1 MNRTLKKILTYAGVV
16 LFFLVLAYATVPQ
29 VLSGKIVNQSDISG
43 YQGMAHEMNE
53 WNREHPSDPAY
64 WTGSMFSGMP
74 TTVISAS
81 SEGDWTQSIY
91 NLLLSGKRPASYI
104 FVSLL
109 GAFLLMLSLGLSLP
123 VAVGGAIAVTFCAY
137 NFQIIQVG
145 HNTKMQALAFL
156 PWVLAALIYTYRN
169 ALSDKQM
176 SRRKRFLRMAL
187 GALFFAFAL
196 SFQVKANHQ
205 QITYY
210 LALMIFIFAI
220 VELVW
225 CICRHRELLGHF
237 FAASALLL
245 VLGVAGIAT
254 NANKLIPV
262 YKYTPYSIRGGSEL
276 ATGDEASKGVSID
289 YATAWSYGWQEL
301 PNLFI
306 PNYNG
311 GSSSAAVNPDKSATV
326 DLLRSAG
333 QSNVREVA
341 KALPMYWGPQPFT
354 AGPMYMG
361 AITIFLFILGLMLCK
376 GWQKWWLVLAT
387 ILAVLLA
394 VGSHLMWFTKFF
406 YDWAPFYSKF
416 RTVSMALV
424 ILQFTLPMLAFAA
437 LDRIARGGVDFKEFR
452 LKGGIAAGITCGFA
466 LLVALIP
473 SLVGNFSGASDQG
486 QPDVLIDA
494 FREDRRA
501 LLVSD
506 SLRSLLLVA
515 SAFLLLLWSYGIKD
529 SVKRLRRQR
538 VAALLVC
545 CIVLADLF
553 TVSRRYLN
561 SDDFVSPKAFNSQF
575 ALRAADSEILK
586 DTDPSYRV
594 IDLSVSTF
602 NDSHPSWWHKNVG
615 GYSPAKLQR
624 YQDLIEKYIQPEIS
638 EMASSMQGVATVSE
652 FEQVLPELPVLSAL
666 NMRYVIINGDIA
678 PARNRW
684 AYGNAWFVS
693 DARPAAT
700 PSEELDFL
708 GSTDLRTTAVV
719 GEDYWNC
726 TAPLLAAAK
735 LSGDTG
741 DTSEPEDEVGEALAA
756 IASGIESSEA
766 LSDSLN
772 TIELIS
778 YSPNE
783 LRYRYNLTRDALT
796 VFSEV
801 FYPEGWD
808 AWLDGDRSQSVDIF
822 RADWVLR
829 AAVLPAGSH
838 ELTMRYEPQTIRSS
852 AAISRASSVS
862 LIALLLLVLA
872 GTALNRKREQQ

>member
-1 MNRTLKKILTYAGVV
+1 MMNRNLKKILTYAGVV
-16 LFFLVLAYATVPQ
+16 LFFIVLAYATVPQ

-43 YQGMAHEMNE
+43 YQGMAHETNE
-53 WNREHPSDPAY
+53 WNVAHPSGPAY

-74 TTVISAS
+74 TTVITAS
-81 SEGDWTQSIY
+81 GEGDWTQSLY
-91 NLLLSGKRPASYI
+91 NLLLAGKRPASYI

-123 VAVGGAIAVTFCAY
+123 VAVGGAIAVTFCSY

-156 PWVLAALIYTYRN
+156 PWVLAALIFTYRN

-176 SRRKRFLRMAL
+176 SRCKRFLRVSL
-187 GALFFAFAL
+187 GALLFAFAL

-210 LALMIFIFAI
+210 LALMILIFAI
-220 VELVW
+220 AELIW
-225 CICRHRELLGHF
+225 CIFKHRELLGRF

-276 ATGDEASKGVSID
+276 ADGDGTSAKGVDID

-326 DLLRSAG
+326 DLLRRAG
-333 QSNVREVA
+333 QSNVREIA
-341 KALPMYWGPQPFT
+341 QALPMYWGPQPFT

-376 GWQKWWLVLAT
+376 GWQKWWLGAATVLA
-387 ILAVLLA
+387 ILLA
-394 VGSHLMWFTKFF
+394 VGSHLLWFTKFF

-424 ILQFTLPMLAFAA
+424 VLQFTLPMLGFAA
-437 LDRIARGGVDFKEFR
+437 LDRIARGKVSFEEFR
-452 LKGGIAAGITCGFA
+452 LKGGIAAGISCGFA
-466 LLVALIP
+466 LIVALIP
-473 SLVGNFSGASDQG
+473 SLVGSFSGAVDQG

-494 FREDRRA
+494 LREDRRS

-515 SAFLLLLWSYGIKD
+515 AAFLLLLWSYGIKD
-529 SVKRLRRQR
+529 SAKRLHRQHI
-538 VAALLVC
+538 AALLVC
-545 CIVLADLF
+545 VVALADLF

-561 SDDFVSPKAFNSQF
+561 ADDFISPKAFGNQF

-586 DTDPSYRV
+586 DSDPSYRV
-594 IDLSVSTF
+594 IDLSVNTF
-602 NDSHPSWWHKNVG
+602 NDSHPSWWHKSIG

-624 YQDLIEKYIQPEIS
+624 YQDLIEKYIQPEINT
-638 EMASSMQGVATVSE
+638 MAASMQGVATVSE
-652 FEQVLPELPVLSAL
+652 FEQALPELPVLSAL
-666 NMRYVIINGDIA
+666 NTRYIIINGDIA

-693 DARPAAT
+693 DAVPAAT
-700 PSEELDFL
+700 PSEELGLL
-708 GSTDLRTTAVV
+708 GSTDLRSTAVV
-719 GEDYWNC
+719 GEDYWDC
-726 TAPLLAAAK
+726 TASLAG
-735 LSGDTG
+735 LSSDG
-741 DTSEPEDEVGEALAA
+741 SEDELGKALAA
-756 IASGIESSEA
+756 IVSGIETSKALADSS
-766 LSDSLN
+766 N
-772 TIELIS
+772 TIRLVS

-783 LRYRYNLTRDALT
+783 LRYEYNLTTEALT

-808 AWLDGDRSQSVDIF
+808 AWLDGDRSQSVDVF

-829 AAVLPAGSH
+829 AAVLPAGKH
-838 ELTMRYEPQTIRSS
+838 ELTMRFEPQTIRGSV
-852 AAISRASSVS
+852 AISRASSISIIVL
-862 LIALLLLVLA
+862 LILVVA
-872 GTALNRKREQQ
+872 GMVYVRKEETV

>member
-43 YQGMAHEMNE
+43 YQGMAHEMSV
-53 WNREHPSDPAY
+53 WNAEHPSDPAY

-74 TTVISAS
+74 TTVISANA
-81 SEGDWTQSIY
+81 EGDWTQSIY
-91 NLLLSGKRPASYI
+91 KFLLAGKRPATYL

-156 PWVLAALIYTYRN
+156 PWVLAALMFTYRN

-176 SRRKRFLRMAL
+176 PRLKRFLRMAL
-187 GALFFAFAL
+187 GALLFAFAL

-220 VELVW
+220 AELIW
-225 CICRHRELLGHF
+225 CICKHRGMLGRF

-245 VLGVAGIAT
+245 VLGLAGIAT
-254 NANKLIPV
+254 NANKLVPL

-276 ATGDEASKGVSID
+276 KTDSDASKGVDID

-311 GSSSAAVNPDKSATV
+311 GSSAAAVNPDKSATV
-326 DLLRSAG
+326 DLLRRAG

-341 KALPMYWGPQPFT
+341 EALPMYWGPQPFT

-376 GWQKWWLVLAT
+376 GWQKWWLVAAT
-387 ILAVLLA
+387 LLAVLLA
-394 VGSHLMWFTKFF
+394 VGSHLLWFTKFF

-424 ILQFTLPMLAFAA
+424 ILQFTLPMLGFAA
-437 LDRIARGGVDFKEFR
+437 LDRIARGGVEPREFR

-473 SLVGNFSGASDQG
+473 SLAGSFSGAVDQG

-494 FREDRRA
+494 LREDRRS

-506 SLRSLLLVA
+506 SLRSMILVA
-515 SAFLLLLWSYGIKD
+515 AAFLLLLWSYGVGD
-529 SVKRLRRQR
+529 SAKRLHRQR

-545 CIVLADLF
+545 VLLLADLF

-561 SDDFVSPKAFNSQF
+561 SDDFISPKTFGNQF

-594 IDLSVSTF
+594 IDLSVNTF

-638 EMASSMQGVATVSE
+638 TMAASMQGIATVSE
-652 FEQVLPELPVLSAL
+652 FEQNMPELPVLSAL
-666 NMRYVIINGDIA
+666 NTRYIIINGDIA

-693 DARPAAT
+693 DVVPAAT
-700 PSEELDFL
+700 PSDELALL
-708 GSTDLRTTAVV
+708 GSTDLRNAAVV
-719 GEDYWNC
+719 GADFID
-726 TAPLLAAAK
+726 K
-735 LSGDTG
+735 
-741 DTSEPEDEVGEALAA
+741 
-756 IASGIESSEA
+756 ASAGA
-766 LSDSLN
+766 VADSLN

-783 LRYRYNLTRDALT
+783 LRYRYNLTTDALT

-808 AWLDGDRSQSVDIF
+808 AWLDGDKSQSVEVF

-829 AAVLPAGSH
+829 AAMLPSGSH
-838 ELTMRYEPQTIRSS
+838 ELTMRFEPKTITESV
-852 AAISRASSVS
+852 AVSRASSIS
-862 LIALLLLVLA
+862 LIVLLLLVAA
-872 GTALNRKREQQ
+872 GIVYVRKEEKV

>member
-53 WNREHPSDPAY
+53 WNAEHPSDPAY

-74 TTVISAS
+74 TTVISANA
-81 SEGDWTQSIY
+81 EGDWTQSIY
-91 NLLLSGKRPASYI
+91 NFLLAGKRPATYL

-156 PWVLAALIYTYRN
+156 PWVLAALFYTYRN

-176 SRRKRFLRMAL
+176 SRLKRFLKMAL
-187 GALFFAFAL
+187 GALLFAFAL

-210 LALMIFIFAI
+210 LALMILVFAI
-220 VELVW
+220 VELIW
-225 CICRHRELLGHF
+225 CISKHRELLGRF

-245 VLGVAGIAT
+245 VLGLAGIAT
-254 NANKLIPV
+254 NANKLVPL

-276 ATGDEASKGVSID
+276 KAESDASKGVDID

-311 GSSSAAVNPDKSATV
+311 GSSSAGVNPDKSATV

-333 QSNVREVA
+333 QTNVREVA
-341 KALPMYWGPQPFT
+341 KALPLYWGPQPFT

-361 AITIFLFILGLMLCK
+361 AVTIFLFILGLMLCK
-376 GWQKWWLVLAT
+376 GWQKWWLVIASL
-387 ILAVLLA
+387 LAVLLA
-394 VGSHLMWFTKFF
+394 VGSHLLWFTKFF

-424 ILQFTLPMLAFAA
+424 ILQFTLPMLGFAA
-437 LDRIARGGVDFKEFR
+437 LDKIARGGVSPKEFR

-466 LLVALIP
+466 LLIALIP
-473 SLVGNFSGASDQG
+473 SLVGSFSGAVDQG
-486 QPDVLIDA
+486 QPDVLIEA
-494 FREDRRA
+494 FREDRRS

-515 SAFLLLLWSYGIKD
+515 ATFLLLLWSYGLKD
-529 SVKRLRRQR
+529 SERRLRRQR

-545 CIVLADLF
+545 VLVLADLF

-561 SDDFVSPKAFNSQF
+561 SDDFISPKAFGNQF

-594 IDLSVSTF
+594 IDLSVNTF
-602 NDSHPSWWHKNVG
+602 NDSHPSWWHKNIG

-638 EMASSMQGVATVSE
+638 TMAASMQGIATVSE

-666 NMRYVIINGDIA
+666 NARYIIINGDIA

-693 DARPAAT
+693 DAVPAAT
-700 PSEELDFL
+700 PSEELNLL
-708 GSTDLRTTAVV
+708 GSTDLHTTAVV
-719 GEDYWNC
+719 GEDYWDC
-726 TAPLLAAAK
+726 AASLAG
-735 LSGDTG
+735 LSDG
-741 DTSEPEDEVGEALAA
+741 SEDEAGEALAA
-756 IASGIESSEA
+756 IASGIEASEA
-766 LSDSLN
+766 LADSLN

-783 LRYRYNLTRDALT
+783 LRYRYNLTTDALT

-808 AWLDGDRSQSVDIF
+808 AWLDGDKSRSVDIF

-838 ELTMRYEPQTIRSS
+838 ELTMRFEPKTITGS
-852 AAISRASSVS
+852 AAVSRASSIS
-862 LIALLLLVLA
+862 LIVLLLLVAA
-872 GTALNRKREQQ
+872 GMVCVKKEEKV

>member
-1 MNRTLKKILTYAGVV
+1 MDRSLKKIIAYLGVV
-16 LFFLVLAYATVPQ
+16 LFFIVLAYATVPQ

-43 YQGMAHEMNE
+43 YQGMAHETAE

-74 TTVISAS
+74 TTVITAS
-81 SEGDWTQSIY
+81 GEGDWTQSIY
-91 NLLLSGKRPASYI
+91 NLLLVGKRPASYI

-123 VAVGGAIAVTFCAY
+123 VAVGGAIAVTFCSY

-156 PWVLAALIYTYRN
+156 PWVLAALICTYRS
-169 ALSDKQM
+169 ALDDKAV
-176 SRRKRFLRMAL
+176 SRRRRFLKTCA
-187 GALFFAFAL
+187 GALLFAFAL

-210 LALMIFIFAI
+210 LALMIFIFGAA
-220 VELVW
+220 LLLH
-225 CICRHRELLGHF
+225 CLLRRREVLGRF

-254 NANKLIPV
+254 NANKLVPV
-262 YKYTPYSIRGGSEL
+262 YKYAPYSIRGGSEL
-276 ATGDEASKGVSID
+276 SGGSAKGVSID
-289 YATAWSYGWQEL
+289 YATAWSYGWEEL

-311 GSSSAAVNPDKSATV
+311 GSSAAAVNPDKSATV
-326 DLLRSAG
+326 ELLRRAG
-333 QSNVREVA
+333 QPNVREVA
-341 KALPMYWGPQPFT
+341 KSLPMYWGPQPFT

-361 AITIFLFILGLMLCK
+361 AITVFLFILGLMLCR
-376 GWQKWWLVLAT
+376 GWRKWTLLSLT
-387 ILAVLLA
+387 LLAVLLA
-394 VGSHLMWFTKFF
+394 LGSHLLWFTKLF

-424 ILQFTLPMLAFAA
+424 VLQFTLPMLGFAA
-437 LDRIARGGVDFKEFR
+437 LDRIARGKVGFEEFR
-452 LKGGIAAGITCGFA
+452 LKGGAAAGISAGFA
-466 LLVALIP
+466 LLLVLIP
-473 SLVGNFSGASDQG
+473 GLAGDFSGAADQG
-486 QPDVLIDA
+486 QPDVLVEA

-506 SLRSLLLVA
+506 SLRSLLLVG
-515 SAFLLLLWSYGIKD
+515 SAFLLLLWSYFAAD
-529 SVKRLRRQR
+529 SARRLRRQR

-545 CIVLADLF
+545 VLVFADLF

-561 SDDFVSPKAFNSQF
+561 SDDFVSPRSFESQF

-586 DTDPSYRV
+586 DPDPSYRV
-594 IDLSVSTF
+594 LDLSVSPF

-624 YQDLIEKYIQPEIS
+624 YQDLIEKYLQPEINTL
-638 EMASSMQGVATVSE
+638 ASSMRGVATVSE
-652 FEQVLPELPVLSAL
+652 LEAAMPYLPLLSAL
-666 NMRYVIINGDIA
+666 NTRYIVIDGSIA
-678 PARNRW
+678 PARN
-684 AYGNAWFVS
+684 AAAFGNAWFVS
-693 DARPAAT
+693 GVTPAAT
-700 PSEELDFL
+700 PAEELDLL
-708 GSTDLRTTAVV
+708 GREDLRCSAVV
-719 GEDYWNC
+719 GADYIRKVSRVSC
-726 TAPLLAAAK
+726 DGAAVLPGTAQQETASALAANAE
-735 LSGDTG
+735 GEGT
-741 DTSEPEDEVGEALAA
+741 PEALADTA
-756 IASGIESSEA
+756 GR
-766 LSDSLN
+766 
-772 TIELIS
+772 IELIY

-783 LRYRYNLTRDALT
+783 LRYRYDLNRDALA

-808 AWLDGDRSQSVDIF
+808 AWLDGDPSRSVDVF

-829 AAVLPAGSH
+829 AAVLPEGAH
-838 ELTMRYEPQTIRSS
+838 ELTMRFEPQTIRSS
-852 AAISRASSVS
+852 VAVSRASSVG
-862 LIALLLLVLA
+862 LIVLLLLVSLA
-872 GTALNRKREQQ
+872 AAADLRRSRL

>member
-1 MNRTLKKILTYAGVV
+1 MDRSFKKIIAYVGTV
-16 LFFLVLAYATVPQ
+16 LFFIVLAYATVPQ

-43 YQGMAHEMNE
+43 YQGMAHETNE

-74 TTVISAS
+74 TTVITAS
-81 SEGDWTQSIY
+81 GEGDWTQSIY

-123 VAVGGAIAVTFCAY
+123 VAVGGAVAVTFCSY

-156 PWVLAALIYTYRN
+156 PWVLAALIYTYRS
-169 ALSDKQM
+169 ALGEKEM
-176 SRRKRFLRMAL
+176 SRRSRFLKMVL
-187 GALFFAFAL
+187 GALLFAFAL

-210 LALMIFIFAI
+210 LALMIFIFAFS
-220 VELVW
+220 LLLH
-225 CICRHRELLGHF
+225 CLLRRREALGRF

-245 VLGVAGIAT
+245 LLGAAGIAT
-254 NANKLIPV
+254 NANKLVPV
-262 YKYTPYSIRGGSEL
+262 YKYAPHSIRGGSEL
-276 ATGDEASKGVSID
+276 ADGEKAAKGVSID
-289 YATAWSYGWQEL
+289 YATAWSYGWEEL

-311 GSSSAAVNPDKSATV
+311 GSSAAAVNPEKSATV
-326 DLLRSAG
+326 DLLRRAG
-333 QSNVREVA
+333 QPNVREVA

-361 AITIFLFILGLMLCK
+361 AITVFLFILGLMLCR
-376 GWQKWWLVLAT
+376 GWKKWTLVAAT
-387 ILAVLLA
+387 LLAVLLA
-394 VGSHLMWFTKFF
+394 LGSHLLWFTKFF

-424 ILQFTLPMLAFAA
+424 VLQFTLPMLAFAA
-437 LDRIARGGVDFKEFR
+437 LDRIARGKVGFEEFR
-452 LKGGIAAGITCGFA
+452 LKGGIAAGISAGFA
-466 LLVALIP
+466 LLLVLIP
-473 SLVGNFSGASDQG
+473 SLAGDFSGAADQG
-486 QPDVLIDA
+486 QPDVLVEA

-506 SLRSLLLVA
+506 SLRSLLLVG
-515 SAFLLLLWSYGIKD
+515 SAFLLLLWSYFAGD
-529 SVKRLRRQR
+529 SLRRLRRQR

-545 CIVLADLF
+545 VLVLADLF

-561 SDDFVSPKAFNSQF
+561 SDDFVSPRSFESQF
-575 ALRAADSEILK
+575 AQRAADSEILK
-586 DTDPSYRV
+586 DADPSYRV
-594 IDLSVSTF
+594 LDLSVNTF

-624 YQDLIEKYIQPEIS
+624 YQDLIEKYLQPEINTL
-638 EMASSMQGVATVSE
+638 ASSMRGVATVSE
-652 FEQVLPELPVLSAL
+652 LEASMPYLPLLSAL
-666 NMRYVIINGDIA
+666 NTRYIIIDGSIA
-678 PARNRW
+678 PARNVR
-684 AYGNAWFVS
+684 AFGNAWFVS
-693 DARPAAT
+693 EVIPAAT
-700 PSEELDFL
+700 ASEELELL
-708 GSTDLRTTAVV
+708 GSTDLRRSAIV
-719 GEDYWNC
+719 GADYMGK
-726 TAPLLAAAK
+726 AA
-735 LSGDTG
+735 S
-741 DTSEPEDEVGEALAA
+741 VCGETALAA
-756 IASGIESSEA
+756 DAAASDAEAGDAENGAAAGRTISGAEESLAHSP
-766 LSDSLN
+766 D
-772 TIELIS
+772 TIELIY

-783 LRYRYNLTRDALT
+783 LRYSYNLTGDALA

-808 AWLDGDRSQSVDIF
+808 AWLDGDPSRSVDVF

-829 AAVLPAGSH
+829 AAVLPEGSH
-838 ELTMRYEPQTIRSS
+838 ELTMRFEPQTIRGSV
-852 AAISRASSVS
+852 AVSRASSAG
-862 LIALLLLVLA
+862 LIVLLLLVLA
-872 GTALNRKREQQ
+872 GTAAEFKRRRV

>member
-16 LFFLVLAYATVPQ
+16 LFFIVLAYATVPQ

-53 WNREHPSDPAY
+53 WNAEHPSDPAY

-74 TTVISAS
+74 TTVISAN

-91 NLLLSGKRPASYI
+91 NFLLAGKRPASYL

-156 PWVLAALIYTYRN
+156 PWVLAALFYTYRN

-176 SRRKRFLRMAL
+176 PRLKRFLKMAL
-187 GALFFAFAL
+187 GALLFAFAL

-210 LALMIFIFAI
+210 LALMILVFAI
-220 VELVW
+220 VELIW
-225 CICRHRELLGHF
+225 CICRHREMLGRF

-245 VLGVAGIAT
+245 VFGLAGIAT
-254 NANKLIPV
+254 NANKLVPL

-276 ATGDEASKGVSID
+276 KADSDASNGVDID

-311 GSSSAAVNPDKSATV
+311 GSSSAEVNPDKSATV

-361 AITIFLFILGLMLCK
+361 AVTIFLFILGLMLCK
-376 GWQKWWLVLAT
+376 GWQKWWLVIAT
-387 ILAVLLA
+387 LLAVLLA
-394 VGSHLMWFTKFF
+394 VGSHLLWFTKFF

-424 ILQFTLPMLAFAA
+424 ILQFTLPMLGFAA
-437 LDRIARGGVDFKEFR
+437 LDKIARGGVSPREFR

-466 LLVALIP
+466 LLIALIP
-473 SLVGNFSGASDQG
+473 SLVGSFSGAVDQG
-486 QPDVLIDA
+486 QPDVLIEA

-515 SAFLLLLWSYGIKD
+515 AAFLLLLWSYGLKD
-529 SVKRLRRQR
+529 SEKRLRRQR

-545 CIVLADLF
+545 VLVLADLF

-561 SDDFVSPKAFNSQF
+561 SDDFVTPKSFEGQF

-594 IDLSVSTF
+594 IDLSVNTF
-602 NDSHPSWWHKNVG
+602 NDSHPSWWHKNIG

-638 EMASSMQGVATVSE
+638 AMAASMQGIATVSE

-666 NMRYVIINGDIA
+666 NTRYIIINGDIA

-693 DARPAAT
+693 DAVPAAT
-700 PSEELDFL
+700 PSDELNLL
-708 GSTDLRTTAVV
+708 GSTDLHSTAVV
-719 GEDYWNC
+719 GEDYWDC
-726 TAPLLAAAK
+726 AASVAG
-735 LSGDTG
+735 LSEN
-741 DTSEPEDEVGEALAA
+741 SEDEVGKALVA

-766 LSDSLN
+766 LADSLN

-783 LRYRYNLTRDALT
+783 LRYRYNLTTDALT

-808 AWLDGDRSQSVDIF
+808 AWLDGDKSQSVDVF

-838 ELTMRYEPQTIRSS
+838 ELTMRFEPKTITGSV
-852 AAISRASSVS
+852 AVSRASSIS
-862 LIALLLLVLA
+862 LIVLLLLVAA
-872 GTALNRKREQQ
+872 GMVYVKKEEKA

>member
-43 YQGMAHEMNE
+43 YQGMAHETNE
-53 WNREHPSDPAY
+53 WNSSHPSDPAY

-74 TTVISAS
+74 TTVITATG
-81 SEGDWTQSIY
+81 EGDWTQSVY
-91 NLLLSGKRPASYI
+91 DLLLAGKRPASYI

-123 VAVGGAIAVTFCAY
+123 VAVGGAIAVTFCSY

-176 SRRKRFLRMAL
+176 SRLKRFLRISL
-187 GALFFAFAL
+187 GALLFAFAL

-210 LALMIFIFAI
+210 LALMILIFAI
-220 VELVW
+220 AELVW
-225 CICRHRELLGHF
+225 CLCRHRELLGRF

-276 ATGDEASKGVSID
+276 EAESSKGVGID
-289 YATAWSYGWQEL
+289 YATAWSYGWEEL

-326 DLLRSAG
+326 DLLRRAG

-341 KALPMYWGPQPFT
+341 QALPMYWGPQPFT

-361 AITIFLFILGLMLCK
+361 AITIFLFILGLMLCR
-376 GWQKWWLVLAT
+376 GWQKWWLVLASV
-387 ILAVLLA
+387 LAVLLA
-394 VGSHLMWFTKFF
+394 VGSHLLWFTKFF

-424 ILQFTLPMLAFAA
+424 VLQFTLPMLGFAA
-437 LDRIARGGVDFKEFR
+437 LDRIARGKVSFEEFR
-452 LKGGIAAGITCGFA
+452 LKGGIAAGISCGFA
-466 LLVALIP
+466 LLIALIP
-473 SLVGNFSGASDQG
+473 SLAGSFSGAVDQG
-486 QPDVLIDA
+486 QPDVLIEA
-494 FREDRRA
+494 LREDRRS

-515 SAFLLLLWSYGIKD
+515 ATFLLLLWSYGIKD

-545 CIVLADLF
+545 VIVLADLF

-561 SDDFVSPKAFNSQF
+561 SDDFISPKAFGNQF

-586 DTDPSYRV
+586 DSDPSYRV
-594 IDLSVSTF
+594 IDLSVNTF

-638 EMASSMQGVATVSE
+638 TLASSMQGVATVSE

-666 NMRYVIINGDIA
+666 NTRYIIINGDIA
-678 PARNRW
+678 PVRNRW

-693 DARPAAT
+693 DAVPAAT
-700 PSEELDFL
+700 PAEELDLL
-708 GSTDLRTTAVV
+708 GSTDLRSAAVV
-719 GEDYWNC
+719 GEDYWDC

-735 LSGDTG
+735 LSGDSTG
-741 DTSEPEDEVGEALAA
+741 DAVVEGDEVGEALVA

-766 LSDSLN
+766 LADSSN
-772 TIELIS
+772 TIRLVS

-783 LRYRYNLTRDALT
+783 LRYEYNLTRDALT

-808 AWLDGDRSQSVDIF
+808 AWLDGDRSQSVDVF

-829 AAVLPAGSH
+829 AAVLPSGNH
-838 ELTMRYEPQTIRSS
+838 TLTMRFEPQTIRGSV
-852 AAISRASSVS
+852 AVSRASSISIIVL
-862 LIALLLLVLA
+862 LILVVA
-872 GTALNRKREQQ
+872 GMVYVRKEETV

>member
-53 WNREHPSDPAY
+53 WNAEHPSDPAY

-74 TTVISAS
+74 TTVISANA
-81 SEGDWTQSIY
+81 EGDWTQSIY
-91 NLLLSGKRPASYI
+91 NFLLAGKRPATYL

-156 PWVLAALIYTYRN
+156 PWVLAALFYTYRN

-176 SRRKRFLRMAL
+176 SRLKRFLKMAL
-187 GALFFAFAL
+187 GALLFAFAL

-210 LALMIFIFAI
+210 LALMILVFAI
-220 VELVW
+220 VELIW
-225 CICRHRELLGHF
+225 CISKHRELLGRF

-245 VLGVAGIAT
+245 VLGLAGIAT
-254 NANKLIPV
+254 NANKLVPL

-276 ATGDEASKGVSID
+276 KAESDASKGVDID

-311 GSSSAAVNPDKSATV
+311 GSSSAGVNPDKSATV

-333 QSNVREVA
+333 QTNVREVA
-341 KALPMYWGPQPFT
+341 KALPLYWGPQPFT

-361 AITIFLFILGLMLCK
+361 AVTIFLFILGLMLCK
-376 GWQKWWLVLAT
+376 GWQKWWLVIASL
-387 ILAVLLA
+387 LAVLLA
-394 VGSHLMWFTKFF
+394 VGSHLLWFTKFF

-424 ILQFTLPMLAFAA
+424 ILQFTLPMLGFAA
-437 LDRIARGGVDFKEFR
+437 LDKIARGGVSPKEFR

-466 LLVALIP
+466 LLIALIP
-473 SLVGNFSGASDQG
+473 SLVGSFSGAVDQG
-486 QPDVLIDA
+486 QPDVLIEA
-494 FREDRRA
+494 FREDRRS

-515 SAFLLLLWSYGIKD
+515 ATFLLLLWSYGLKD
-529 SVKRLRRQR
+529 SERRLRRQR

-545 CIVLADLF
+545 VLVLADLF

-561 SDDFVSPKAFNSQF
+561 SDDFISPKAFGNQF

-594 IDLSVSTF
+594 IDLSVNTF
-602 NDSHPSWWHKNVG
+602 NDSHPSWWHKNIG

-638 EMASSMQGVATVSE
+638 TMAASMQGIATVSE

-666 NMRYVIINGDIA
+666 NTRYIIINGDIS

-693 DARPAAT
+693 DAVPAAT
-700 PSEELDFL
+700 PSDELNLL
-708 GSTDLRTTAVV
+708 GSTDLHTTAVV
-719 GEDYWNC
+719 GEDYWDC
-726 TAPLLAAAK
+726 AASLAG
-735 LSGDTG
+735 LSDG
-741 DTSEPEDEVGEALAA
+741 SEDEAGEALAA
-756 IASGIESSEA
+756 IASGIETSEA
-766 LSDSLN
+766 LADSLN

-783 LRYRYNLTRDALT
+783 LRYRYNLTTDALT

-808 AWLDGDRSQSVDIF
+808 AWLDGDKSRSVDIF

-838 ELTMRYEPQTIRSS
+838 ELTMRFEPKTITGS
-852 AAISRASSVS
+852 AAVSRASSIS
-862 LIALLLLVLA
+862 LIVLLLLVAA
-872 GTALNRKREQQ
+872 GMVCVKKEEKV

>member
-53 WNREHPSDPAY
+53 WNAEHPSDPAY

-74 TTVISAS
+74 TTVISANA
-81 SEGDWTQSIY
+81 EGDWTQSIY
-91 NLLLSGKRPASYI
+91 NFLLAGKRPATYL

-156 PWVLAALIYTYRN
+156 PWVLAALFYTYRN

-176 SRRKRFLRMAL
+176 SRLKRFLKMAL
-187 GALFFAFAL
+187 GALLFAFAL

-210 LALMIFIFAI
+210 LALMILVFAI
-220 VELVW
+220 VELIW
-225 CICRHRELLGHF
+225 CISKHRELLGRF

-245 VLGVAGIAT
+245 VLGLAGIAT
-254 NANKLIPV
+254 NANKLVPL

-276 ATGDEASKGVSID
+276 KAESDASKGVDID

-311 GSSSAAVNPDKSATV
+311 GSSSAGVNPDKSATV

-333 QSNVREVA
+333 QTNVREVA
-341 KALPMYWGPQPFT
+341 KALPLYWGPQPFT

-361 AITIFLFILGLMLCK
+361 AVTIFLFILGLMLCK
-376 GWQKWWLVLAT
+376 GWQKWWLVIASL
-387 ILAVLLA
+387 LAVLLA
-394 VGSHLMWFTKFF
+394 VGSHLLWFTKFF

-424 ILQFTLPMLAFAA
+424 ILQFTLPMLGFAA
-437 LDRIARGGVDFKEFR
+437 LDKIARGGVSPKEFR

-466 LLVALIP
+466 LLIALIP
-473 SLVGNFSGASDQG
+473 SLVGSFSGAVDQG
-486 QPDVLIDA
+486 QPDVLIEA
-494 FREDRRA
+494 FREDRRS

-515 SAFLLLLWSYGIKD
+515 ATFLLLLWSYGLKD
-529 SVKRLRRQR
+529 SERRLRRQR

-545 CIVLADLF
+545 VLVLADLF

-561 SDDFVSPKAFNSQF
+561 SDDFISPKAFGNQF

-594 IDLSVSTF
+594 IDLSVNTF
-602 NDSHPSWWHKNVG
+602 NDSHPSWWHKNIG

-638 EMASSMQGVATVSE
+638 TMAASMQGIATVSE

-666 NMRYVIINGDIA
+666 NARYIIINGDIA

-693 DARPAAT
+693 DAVPAAT
-700 PSEELDFL
+700 PSDELNLL
-708 GSTDLRTTAVV
+708 GSTDLHTTAVV
-719 GEDYWNC
+719 GEDYWDC
-726 TAPLLAAAK
+726 AASLAG
-735 LSGDTG
+735 LSDG
-741 DTSEPEDEVGEALAA
+741 SEDEAGEALAA
-756 IASGIESSEA
+756 IASGIEASEA
-766 LSDSLN
+766 LADSLN

-783 LRYRYNLTRDALT
+783 LRYRYNLTTDALT

-808 AWLDGDRSQSVDIF
+808 AWLDGDKSRSVDIF

-838 ELTMRYEPQTIRSS
+838 ELTMRFEPKTITGS
-852 AAISRASSVS
+852 AAVSRASSIS
-862 LIALLLLVLA
+862 LIVLLLLVAA
-872 GTALNRKREQQ
+872 GMVCVKKEEKV